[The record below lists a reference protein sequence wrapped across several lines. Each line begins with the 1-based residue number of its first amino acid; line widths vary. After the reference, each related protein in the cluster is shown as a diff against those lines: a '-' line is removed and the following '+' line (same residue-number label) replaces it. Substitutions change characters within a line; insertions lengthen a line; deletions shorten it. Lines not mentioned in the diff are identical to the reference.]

1 MLAKALIFVLAT
13 APLAHAKTVVVRP
26 GDSIQAAIDAAP
38 AGATIRVEPGTY
50 HESGAAR
57 ALTVTKDRIRLIGDA
72 QPGRPVVLEAS
83 AGQTEGIWVSPDD
96 SLAPVDVEL
105 PPCGVS
111 GRRLH
116 GFEVSG
122 FTVEGFGD
130 IGVYLTCVEGFHVTR
145 NVVTDNGRYAIFPVR
160 SARGRIARNTT
171 ARTRSDA
178 CLYTGQDERLI
189 VDDNQASDC
198 EIGLQIENSRHVRFT
213 HNVATGNTVGMVV
226 DVIDGRQVKVE
237 SDNVVTDN
245 VLADNNRPN
254 TAPPGY
260 ETAMLPAGIGLVMDA
275 PDRTLVARNR
285 ITGNTFVGLTLVNF
299 CIGEP
304 GGVCGPGLDID
315 PYPDGNRVV
324 QNQFQ
329 GNAIDVLYFPAS
341 GQGNC
346 FARNQPADLN
356 AAGTTLP
363 ACHGRA
369 SY

>member
-13 APLAHAKTVVVRP
+13 TPIAHARTIVVRP
-26 GDSIQAAIDAAP
+26 SESIQAAIDAAP

-50 HESGAAR
+50 HESGATR
-57 ALTVTKDRIRLIGDA
+57 ALTVTKDRIRLIGHA

-83 AGQTEGIWVSPDD
+83 VGQTEGIWVSPDD
-96 SLAPVDVEL
+96 SLTPVDVEL

-116 GFEVSG
+116 AFEVSG

-130 IGVYLTCVEGFHVTR
+130 IGVYLTCVDGFHVTR

-213 HNVATGNTVGMVV
+213 RNVASRNTVGMVV

-245 VLADNNRPN
+245 VLADNNRTN

-260 ETAMLPAGIGLVMDA
+260 ETSRLPPGIGLVMDA

-285 ITGNTFVGLTLVNF
+285 ITGNAFVGMTLVNF

-304 GGVCGPGLDID
+304 GGVCAPGLDID
-315 PYPDGNRVV
+315 PNPDGNRVV
-324 QNQFQ
+324 RNRFQ
-329 GNAIDVLYFPAS
+329 DNTTDVIYFPAD

-346 FARNQPADLN
+346 FARNEPADLK
-356 AAGTTLP
+356 AAGRMLP
-363 ACHGRA
+363 ACRGRG
-369 SY
+369 SS